1 MNQTNNAGTSTADRE
16 IVAERLLNAPREL
29 VFQVWTDPEHLARWW
44 GPRGFTITTAE
55 MDVRPGGVWRFVM
68 HGPDGVDYPNRILYL
83 EIVKP
88 ERLVYL
94 HSSEDEPEHF
104 RVTVNFY
111 AEGRQTRLTMQ
122 MLFDSAAEREE
133 VVTRF
138 NAVQGLNQTLDRL
151 GELLATVEA

>member
-1 MNQTNNAGTSTADRE
+1 MNQTNNVATSTADRE

-29 VFQVWTDPEHLARWW
+29 VFQVWTDPEHLAHWW

-68 HGPDGVDYPNRILYL
+68 HGPDGVDYPNRIVYL

-94 HSSEDEPEHF
+94 HGSEDEPGHF

-111 AEGRQTRLTMQ
+111 AEGRKTRLTMQ

-151 GELLATVEA
+151 GELLATFKS